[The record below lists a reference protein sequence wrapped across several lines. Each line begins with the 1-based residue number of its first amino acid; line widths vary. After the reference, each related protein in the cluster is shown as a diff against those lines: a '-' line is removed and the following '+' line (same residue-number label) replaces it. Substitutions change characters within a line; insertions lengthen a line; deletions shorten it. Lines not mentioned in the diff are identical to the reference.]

1 MIKNALGKFI
11 EDNRLSVTQI
21 ADKMGVSKQAI
32 WSKTV
37 YPYDS
42 RSLKIG
48 YIVKLAEAMN
58 IKPLEL
64 ARYIVD
70 TERGN

>member
-1 MIKNALGKFI
+1 MRKNALGKFI

-48 YIVKLAEAMN
+48 YIVKLSEAMN

-64 ARYIVD
+64 ARYIVEN
-70 TERGN
+70 ERGK